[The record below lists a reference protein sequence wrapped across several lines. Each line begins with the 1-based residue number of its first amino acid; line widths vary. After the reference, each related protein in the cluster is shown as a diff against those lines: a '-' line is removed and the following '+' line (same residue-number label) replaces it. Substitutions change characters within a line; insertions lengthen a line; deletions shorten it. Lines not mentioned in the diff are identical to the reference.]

1 MIKLVN
7 ALALIVTVVFS
18 FGLYSLKY
26 YTGVAADR
34 VRILE
39 SKIAEQDEALRI
51 LRAEWSHL
59 NQADRLQTLAERY
72 LDLEPLGPTQLAK
85 LRDLPL
91 RSLVDEEAA
100 LEGLVNADPFAN
112 DDGSRAILR
121 VRPQPKPTSYTR
133 GGNRDG

>member
-1 MIKLVN
+1 MSKLVT
-7 ALALIVTVVFS
+7 ALALVVTVLFS

-39 SKIAEQDEALRI
+39 SKISEQDEALRI

-59 NQADRLQTLAERY
+59 NKADRLQTLSERY
-72 LDLEPLGPTQLAK
+72 LNLTPLGPRQLAQ

-91 RSLVDEEAA
+91 RSLVDENAGLDA
-100 LEGLVNADPFAN
+100 LVNAEPFFN
-112 DDGSRAILR
+112 EDGSQAILR

-133 GGNRDG
+133 GGKSDG

>member
-1 MIKLVN
+1 MSKLVN
-7 ALALIVTVVFS
+7 ALALVVTVLFS
-18 FGLYSLKY
+18 FGLYSLKH

-39 SKIAEQDEALRI
+39 SKIAEQDEGLRI

-72 LDLEPLGPTQLAK
+72 LDLEPLGPPQLAQ

-91 RSLVDEEAA
+91 RSLVSEEPG
-100 LEGLVNADPFAN
+100 LEGLVNADPLIDEN
-112 DDGSRAILR
+112 GSPAILR

-133 GGNRDG
+133 GGKSDG